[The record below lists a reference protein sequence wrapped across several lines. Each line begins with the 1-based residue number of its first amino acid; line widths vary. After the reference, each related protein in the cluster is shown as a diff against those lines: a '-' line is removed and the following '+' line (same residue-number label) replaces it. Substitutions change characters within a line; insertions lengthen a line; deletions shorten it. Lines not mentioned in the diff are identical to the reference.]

1 MRDAA
6 WNITANETRNTDK
19 QDKREL
25 NSIYTVYRPEM
36 RHCDWSLWSQ
46 LFEWWTKHVPCG
58 AIFCSTVCLAG
69 GHGTV
74 SYQTATSETAW
85 PFHSARS
92 LHERRNVFL
101 RWRSKLSWISSVK
114 RLWEELLQE
123 LDHLGDLLHDRSREE
138 AIKWAVRP
146 CYSVISTVGGIFQV
160 YLPSGL
166 FFTLNKAYWVQH
178 ATEGLRWK
186 GSCIRL
192 FV

>member
-1 MRDAA
+1 M
-6 WNITANETRNTDK
+6 TD
-19 QDKREL
+19 
-25 NSIYTVYRPEM
+25 
-36 RHCDWSLWSQ
+36 
-46 LFEWWTKHVPCG
+46 PCG
-58 AIFCSTVCLAG
+58 VNCLSDEPST
-69 GHGTV
+69 
-74 SYQTATSETAW
+74 
-85 PFHSARS
+85 FHAVQSSALQFALQEDMALWVTKQQHRK
-92 LHERRNVFL
+92 LHDLFIALDRYTKGENVFL

-146 CYSVISTVGGIFQV
+146 CYSVISTLGGIFQV

-178 ATEGLRWK
+178 ATEGLHWK

>member
-1 MRDAA
+1 MLRG
-6 WNITANETRNTDK
+6 ISRPTKLETRTSKIKENW
-19 QDKREL
+19 
-25 NSIYTVYRPEM
+25 TVYILYTDLKWGIVTDRCGVNCLSDEPSTFHVVQSSALQFALQEDM
-36 RHCDWSLWSQ
+36 APWVTKQQHRKLHD
-46 LFEWWTKHVPCG
+46 LFTALDRYMK
-58 AIFCSTVCLAG
+58 G
-69 GHGTV
+69 G
-74 SYQTATSETAW
+74 
-85 PFHSARS
+85 
-92 LHERRNVFL
+92 NVFL